1 MSLTPESSSQ
11 WRRMMRKNNT
21 TVKAVTKKKQALRK
35 SNTPYFALTVAGSD
49 SGGGAGIQAD
59 LKAFAHTGAF
69 GLSAIT
75 AITAQNSRSV
85 EAVFPSGA
93 TAVTAQLTCLAQDFT
108 IGAAKTG
115 MLVDAETVAAVTS
128 FFRTQR
134 IPLIVDPVMIASSG
148 AQLLSDQAI
157 DSYLPLMQLAELITP
172 NLPEATVLL
181 KGFAIESKADMQEA
195 ARRLIKLGARA
206 ILLKGG
212 HAEGSRCW
220 DLLQIAGKNS
230 VTRWFSSRRLDV
242 CGHGTGCTL
251 SALITAHRARGLPLE
266 DAVSRAIST
275 LRRALR
281 AMPEI
286 GLGTVTTPDPFF
298 ANYRPLHEPE

>member
-1 MSLTPESSSQ
+1 MSLTTELRSQ
-11 WRRMMRKNNT
+11 LVRMMRKNNT
-21 TVKAVTKKKQALRK
+21 TVKLVTKKKQALRK
-35 SNTPYFALTVAGSD
+35 NNNPCFALTVAGSD

-75 AITAQNSRSV
+75 AITAQNSRAV

-93 TAVTAQLTCLAQDFT
+93 TAVTAQLICLARDFS

-115 MLVDAETVAAVTS
+115 MLVDAEIVSAVAN
-128 FFRTQR
+128 FFRMQR

-148 AQLLSDQAI
+148 AQLLSDRAI
-157 DSYLPLMQLAELITP
+157 DSYLPLLQLAELITP

-181 KGFAIESKADMQEA
+181 KGFAIESKTDMQEA

-220 DLLQIAGKNS
+220 DLLQTAGKNP
-230 VTRWFSSRRLDV
+230 VTRWFSSSRLDV
-242 CGHGTGCTL
+242 RGHGTGCTL

-266 DAVSRAIST
+266 DAVSRAINT

-281 AMPEI
+281 SMPKI
-286 GLGTVTTPDPFF
+286 GLGKVSTPDPFF
-298 ANYRPLHEPE
+298 GNYRPLHEPE